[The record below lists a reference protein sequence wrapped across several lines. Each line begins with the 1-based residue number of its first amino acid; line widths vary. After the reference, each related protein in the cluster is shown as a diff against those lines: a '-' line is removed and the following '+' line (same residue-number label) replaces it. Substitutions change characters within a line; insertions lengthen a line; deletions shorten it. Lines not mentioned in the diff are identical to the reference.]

1 MDLTKISASDFS
13 RIQSLLTRKGK
24 LLEDVRSIDAE
35 LASIQ
40 TGQPAPSKPGRKPD
54 RKPGRPQGVPKAA
67 AAKADKPKAKVKGKA
82 VKRGKR
88 GAVKDSII
96 ATLKAAGPAGLTAR
110 EVADILKA
118 KPINIATWFSS
129 TGKTISQIKA
139 GPNGKRIWVDD
150 GSAATAAPEA
160 PAETAPSPA
169 S

>member
-1 MDLTKISASDFS
+1 MDLTKISASEFT

-24 LLEDVRSIDAE
+24 LLEDLRSIDAE

-40 TGQPAPSKPGRKPD
+40 AGEAAPSKPGRKPG
-54 RKPGRPQGVPKAA
+54 RPPGRPPGKPSKA
-67 AAKADKPKAKVKGKA
+67 AAKATKPKAKPA
-82 VKRGKR
+82 KRGKR

-96 ATLKAAGPAGLTAR
+96 ATLKAAGPSGLTAR

-118 KPINIATWFSS
+118 KTINIATWFSS
-129 TGKTISQIKA
+129 TGKTIPQIKA

-150 GSAATAAPEA
+150 APATTEAAAPDA
-160 PAETAPSPA
+160 GSSSLA